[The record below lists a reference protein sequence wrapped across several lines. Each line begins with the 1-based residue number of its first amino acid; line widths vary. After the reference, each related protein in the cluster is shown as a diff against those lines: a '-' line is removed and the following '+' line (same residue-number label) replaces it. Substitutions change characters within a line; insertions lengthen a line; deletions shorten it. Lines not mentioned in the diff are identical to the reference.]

1 LKEERPRLLVSL
13 RTMQVRVI
21 HVIMIRLLYELK
33 KFWEDFM
40 IPSESYTCNNDTIT
54 LRAEEVLGR
63 FYDTCFHLKLYHE
76 SVFVG

>member
-1 LKEERPRLLVSL
+1 VKLGHMQDERRKTKV
-13 RTMQVRVI
+13 TGI
-21 HVIMIRLLYELK
+21 IK
-33 KFWEDFM
+33 DNA
-40 IPSESYTCNNDTIT
+40 SESYIWNNDMIT